1 MIAISPGS
9 TDCAMECDLP
19 SEYSRGLSQASSHAS
34 TWIHRLCCSEYTSV
48 HTKSSAFH
56 THLTRPPTARQSMLK
71 QLAHSPDRPLL
82 DCSSA
87 HTSPYRGNLSSALQ
101 SGLEQRYDSTLA
113 APRAASSGVGGAN
126 PFALVGDPQAVH
138 GGLLT
143 NWKKLRLNHLERKG

>member
-9 TDCAMECDLP
+9 TYCAMECDLP

-101 SGLEQRYDSTLA
+101 SGFEQRYDSTLA

-143 NWKKLRLNHLERKG
+143 N

>member
-1 MIAISPGS
+1 
-9 TDCAMECDLP
+9 MEWDLP

-48 HTKSSAFH
+48 HTWSSAFH

-71 QLAHSPDRPLL
+71 QLAHSPHRPLL

-101 SGLEQRYDSTLA
+101 SVPEQRYDSTLA

-126 PFALVGDPQAVH
+126 PFATVGNPQTVH

-143 NWKKLRLNHLERKG
+143 NWKKLRLNHLRRTD

>member
-1 MIAISPGS
+1 MITISLARKKFPKQW
-9 TDCAMECDLP
+9 DLP
-19 SEYSRGLSQASSHAS
+19 SVYSRGLSQASSHAS

-48 HTKSSAFH
+48 QTRSSRFH

-71 QLAHSPDRPLL
+71 QLAHSPTRPLL

-101 SGLEQRYDSTLA
+101 SVFEQRYDSTLA
-113 APRAASSGVGGAN
+113 APRAVSSGVGGAN
-126 PFALVGDPQAVH
+126 PLALVGDPQTVQ

-143 NWKKLRLNHLERKG
+143 N